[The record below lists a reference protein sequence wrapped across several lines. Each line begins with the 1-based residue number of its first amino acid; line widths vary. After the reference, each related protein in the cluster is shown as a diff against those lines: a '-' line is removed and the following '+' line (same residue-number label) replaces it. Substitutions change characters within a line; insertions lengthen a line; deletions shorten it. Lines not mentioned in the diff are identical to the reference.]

1 MKLKKNFHIHSQHSC
16 DSACAKIL
24 DIIKEMEEM
33 GFEEYGLTDH
43 LHTSY
48 NLPDIISARRDFL
61 ASRPPKHFHFGI
73 EVSVM
78 DQREID
84 RVAAGDYHAWGDE
97 PVYGFRDM
105 TDYTGKFAIDLD
117 EQTIREQGI
126 EFVVGGI
133 HWPLSNSHDR
143 QELIRHYFDLMM
155 FLVDHPLVSV
165 LAHPWDSLELAVGD
179 WYRFRDKEH
188 IDKTVFADIPQEYN
202 DRLAAELAR
211 QNKPAEINLAVTL
224 KQKPELQTWYME
236 LFRNWK
242 RQGVKFTMGY
252 DLHAAHFS
260 KEKIETLERL
270 LTEHGFTESDFV
282 LPFRHD

>member
-1 MKLKKNFHIHSQHSC
+1 MKLKTNFHIHSQHSC

-61 ASRPPKHFHFGI
+61 ASRPPEHFHFGI

-84 RVAAGDYHAWGDE
+84 RVAAGDYQAWGDE

-133 HWPLSNSHDR
+133 HWPLSISHDR

-165 LAHPWDSLELAVGD
+165 LAHPWDSLEMAVGD

-188 IDKTVFADIPQEYN
+188 IDKTVFADIPGEYN
-202 DRLAAELAR
+202 DRLAAELVR
-211 QNKPAEINLAVTL
+211 QNKPAEINLAVIL
-224 KQKPELQTWYME
+224 KQKPELQAWYLD

-270 LTEHGFTESDFV
+270 LTEHDFSESDFV